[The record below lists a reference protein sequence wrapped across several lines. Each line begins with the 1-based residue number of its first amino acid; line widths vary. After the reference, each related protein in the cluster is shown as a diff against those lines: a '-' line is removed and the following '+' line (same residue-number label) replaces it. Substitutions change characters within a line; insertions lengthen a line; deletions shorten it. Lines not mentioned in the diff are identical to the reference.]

1 MDLFFAAT
9 LFFGLVSSGCS
20 NDVQPVTKDD
30 VMKVQL
36 TSTAFSQGQPI
47 PPKYTGK
54 GDDVSPPLQWT
65 AASALPQR
73 SAQIKSFA
81 LICDDPDAPMGTFT
95 HWVIYNLPATATSL
109 PENVAKTDTLPDGSK
124 QGKNSFGNIGY
135 NGPAPP
141 PGKPHRYFFKLYVLD
156 TVLNPGSSPSKR
168 EVVNAMNG
176 HVLAERELMGT
187 FQSL

>member
-1 MDLFFAAT
+1 
-9 LFFGLVSSGCS
+9 
-20 NDVQPVTKDD
+20 
-30 VMKVQL
+30 MKTQL
-36 TSTAFSQGQPI
+36 SSTAFSQGQPI
-47 PPKYTGK
+47 PLKYTGQ

-65 AASALPQR
+65 AGSTLPQR

-95 HWVIYNLPATATSL
+95 HWVTYNLPATATSL

-124 QGKNSFGNIGY
+124 QGKNSFGNTGY

-141 PGKPHRYFFKLYVLD
+141 PGKPHRYFFRLYALD

-176 HVLAERELMGT
+176 HVLAEGELMGT
-187 FQSL
+187 FQSR